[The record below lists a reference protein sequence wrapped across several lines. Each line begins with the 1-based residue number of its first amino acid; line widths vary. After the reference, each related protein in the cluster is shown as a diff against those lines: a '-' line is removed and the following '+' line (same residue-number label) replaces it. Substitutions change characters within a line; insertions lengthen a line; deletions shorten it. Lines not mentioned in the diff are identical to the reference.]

1 MYPKRLTQK
10 VICDPASA
18 IVETKAG
25 KVRGL
30 VTEGTYIFRGI
41 KYADAKRF
49 EEPKPVQPWEG
60 VKRAHAFGPVSPE
73 ISTVIAHDAYYVP
86 HIHWTQD
93 EDCQYLNVWTQNP
106 EAGRKRPVMVWIHG
120 GGFATGS
127 SIELFAYDGEELSK
141 YGDVVVVSINHRLN
155 IIGYLDL
162 YYYGEKYKNSGN
174 LGNMDMVAALQWVH
188 DNIENF
194 GGDPDNVMIM
204 GQSGGGGK
212 VKSLLQTPAADGLF
226 HKASIQSG
234 LGWVGEGGRGERTHE
249 SNKEFTDKLVAKLG
263 LTKDTIEKIE
273 TIPYYKLARAAY
285 DLGSGMN
292 WGPVYDGEYYMG
304 EPIIHGFREE
314 TKNIPVL
321 AGSLFGEFANNHVF
335 QPYEGNKNEW
345 SDEQVEKLLSDLFG
359 DKKDAAVEAFKKA
372 YPEKKVVDL
381 AFLEAS
387 FRRGTVQ
394 YCEARSKVPGAAP
407 IYNWLIPTEFPYDG
421 GTVGWHNADE
431 AYMFHNAQ
439 YLEASYIP
447 GVSEKMQDEMT
458 GAWLAMAKTGDP
470 NFEGLTTKWPS
481 YQEEPG
487 ATYFFD
493 AESYVKH
500 DHDKEVMEYAKD
512 VRRSMSGM
520 FGGVFGGGPR
530 QSL

>member
-10 VICDPASA
+10 VICDPQSA
-18 IVETKAG
+18 IVDTKAG

-86 HIHWTQD
+86 HVHWTQD
-93 EDCQYLNVWTQNP
+93 EDCQYLNIWTQKP

-120 GGFATGS
+120 GGFSTGS
-127 SIELFAYDGEELSK
+127 SIELFTYDGENLSAF
-141 YGDVVVVSINHRLN
+141 GDVVVVSINHRLN

-162 YYYGEKYKNSGN
+162 SAYGEKYKNSGN
-174 LGNMDMVAALQWVH
+174 LGQMDMVAALQWIH

-194 GGDPDNVMIM
+194 GGDPANVMIM
-204 GQSGGGGK
+204 GQSGGGAK
-212 VKSLLQTPAADGLF
+212 VESLLQTPAADGLF
-226 HKASIQSG
+226 CKASIQSG
-234 LGWVGEGGRGERTHE
+234 LMYVDKEKPRERTHA
-249 SNKEFTDKLVAKLG
+249 SGQADAAKIVEYLG

-273 TIPYYKLARAAY
+273 TIPYYKLARASY
-285 DLGSGMN
+285 DLHVGS

-304 EPIIHGFREE
+304 NPILHGFREE
-314 TKNIPVL
+314 TKHIPVL

-335 QPYEGNKNEW
+335 HPYEGNKNEW
-345 SDEQVEKLLSDLFG
+345 SEEQVSKLLQDLYG
-359 DKKDAAVEAFKKA
+359 DKLEEAKAEFQKA
-372 YPEKKVVDL
+372 YPNKPLVDM
-381 AFLEAS
+381 AFIDS
-387 FRRGTVQ
+387 GTRRGTVQ
-394 YCEARSKVPGAAP
+394 FCEARAQVPGAAP
-407 IYNWLIPTEFPYDG
+407 VYNWLIPTEFPYDG
-421 GTVGWHNADE
+421 GTTGWHNAEE

-458 GAWLAMAKTGDP
+458 GAWVAMAKTGNP
-470 NFEGLTTKWPS
+470 NHDGMDLKWPS
-481 YQEEPG
+481 FQEAPG

-493 AESYVKH
+493 AKSYVMC
-500 DHDKEVMEYAKD
+500 DNDKKFQEINKD
-512 VRRSMSGM
+512 VKRSMGSM
-520 FGGVFGGGPR
+520 FGGIFGGGPR
-530 QSL
+530 QSI

>member
-1 MYPKRLTQK
+1 M
-10 VICDPASA
+10 
-18 IVETKAG
+18 
-25 KVRGL
+25 
-30 VTEGTYIFRGI
+30 
-41 KYADAKRF
+41 
-49 EEPKPVQPWEG
+49 
-60 VKRAHAFGPVSPE
+60 
-73 ISTVIAHDAYYVP
+73 
-86 HIHWTQD
+86 
-93 EDCQYLNVWTQNP
+93 
-106 EAGRKRPVMVWIHG
+106 
-120 GGFATGS
+120 
-127 SIELFAYDGEELSK
+127 
-141 YGDVVVVSINHRLN
+141 
-155 IIGYLDL
+155 
-162 YYYGEKYKNSGN
+162 
-174 LGNMDMVAALQWVH
+174 
-188 DNIENF
+188 
-194 GGDPDNVMIM
+194 
-204 GQSGGGGK
+204 
-212 VKSLLQTPAADGLF
+212 
-226 HKASIQSG
+226 
-234 LGWVGEGGRGERTHE
+234 
-249 SNKEFTDKLVAKLG
+249 
-263 LTKDTIEKIE
+263 
-273 TIPYYKLARAAY
+273 
-285 DLGSGMN
+285 
-292 WGPVYDGEYYMG
+292 
-304 EPIIHGFREE
+304 
-314 TKNIPVL
+314 
-321 AGSLFGEFANNHVF
+321 
-335 QPYEGNKNEW
+335 
-345 SDEQVEKLLSDLFG
+345 
-359 DKKDAAVEAFKKA
+359 EAFKKA

>member
-41 KYADAKRF
+41 RYAEAGRF
-49 EEPKPVQPWEG
+49 EEPRPVTPWEG
-60 VKRAHAFGPVSPE
+60 VKRAHAFGAVSPE

-86 HIHWTQD
+86 HVHWSQD
-93 EDCQYLNVWTQNP
+93 EDCFFLNVWTQKP
-106 EAGRKRPVMVWIHG
+106 EKGRKRPVMVWIHG

-127 SIELFAYDGEELSK
+127 SIELFAYDGENLSS

-155 IIGYLDL
+155 IVGYLDL

-174 LGNMDMVAALQWVH
+174 LGQMDMVAALQWVH
-188 DNIENF
+188 DNIDAF

-234 LGWVGEGGRGERTHE
+234 LGYVGEGGRAERTHE

-273 TIPYYKLARAAY
+273 TIPYYKLAGAAFE
-285 DLGSGMN
+285 LGAGMN

-304 EPIIHGFREE
+304 EPVIHGFREE

-345 SDEQVEKLLSDLFG
+345 SDEMVDKLLSDLFKE
-359 DKKDAAVEAFKKA
+359 DKDAAVAAFKKA
-372 YPEKKVVDL
+372 YPEKKLVDL
-381 AFLEAS
+381 AFLECM

-394 YCEARSKVPGAAP
+394 YCEERAKAGCAP

-431 AYMFHNAQ
+431 AYMFHNAE

-458 GAWLAMAKTGDP
+458 GAWLAMAKTGNP
-470 NFEGLTTKWPS
+470 NFDGLEHKWPS

-493 AESYVKH
+493 AKSYVKH
-500 DHDKEVMEYAKD
+500 DHDKEVMEYAKK
-512 VRRSMSGM
+512 VQRSMAGM
-520 FGGVFGGGPR
+520 FNGQFGGGPR

>member
-1 MYPKRLTQK
+1 
-10 VICDPASA
+10 
-18 IVETKAG
+18 
-25 KVRGL
+25 
-30 VTEGTYIFRGI
+30 
-41 KYADAKRF
+41 
-49 EEPKPVQPWEG
+49 
-60 VKRAHAFGPVSPE
+60 
-73 ISTVIAHDAYYVP
+73 
-86 HIHWTQD
+86 
-93 EDCQYLNVWTQNP
+93 
-106 EAGRKRPVMVWIHG
+106 MVWIHG

-127 SIELFAYDGEELSK
+127 SIELFAYDGENLSQF
-141 YGDVVVVSINHRLN
+141 GDVVVVSINHRLN

-162 YYYGEKYKNSGN
+162 SSYGEKYKNSGN
-174 LGNMDMVAALQWVH
+174 LGQMDMVAALQWIH
-188 DNIENF
+188 DNIDAF

-234 LGWVGEGGRGERTHE
+234 LGYVGEGGRGERNHE
-249 SNKEFTDKLVAKLG
+249 NTKVFTDALVAKLG
-263 LTKDTIEKIE
+263 LTKETIEKIE
-273 TIPYYKLARAAY
+273 TIPYYKLAGAAY
-285 DLGSGMN
+285 ELGAGMN

-335 QPYEGNKNEW
+335 APYEGNKNEW
-345 SDEQVEKLLSDLFG
+345 SEEQVDKLLTDLFG
-359 DKKDAAVEAFKKA
+359 ENKDAAVEAFKKA
-372 YPEKKVVDL
+372 YPEKKIVDM
-381 AFLEAS
+381 AFEDAQ

-394 YCEARSKVPGAAP
+394 YCEARAKAGCAP

-431 AYMFHNAQ
+431 AYMFHNAE

-458 GAWLAMAKTGDP
+458 GAWLAMAYTGNP
-470 NFEGLTTKWPS
+470 NQEGMDLKWPS

-493 AESYVKH
+493 AKSYVKH
-500 DHDKEVMEYAKD
+500 DHDKEIMEYQKN
-512 VRRSMSGM
+512 VKRSMAF
-520 FGGVFGGGPR
+520 FGGAFGGGPR